1 METFVEVTVMYP
13 WIAVFVI
20 LMLMVSVLTYIRT
33 RNASSVDLE
42 FAFDEFADIAEK
54 SSQEKI
60 IVYEEDEKELSP
72 DEIMRRRQIKRKIG
86 RKKSP
91 SSIENDQEINFS
103 VGARMRVTEP
113 LAEEEEITPVVVR
126 RRSGNVKRNRD
137 GTVIKGKRKQ
147 LGTVDSDSKP
157 IIAKKVPANKKAV
170 RTRRV
175 VTGQTEQ
182 QVMDNALDRL
192 TYDNDYQQN

>member
-1 METFVEVTVMYP
+1 M
-13 WIAVFVI
+13 
-20 LMLMVSVLTYIRT
+20 
-33 RNASSVDLE
+33 
-42 FAFDEFADIAEK
+42 
-54 SSQEKI
+54 
-60 IVYEEDEKELSP
+60 
-72 DEIMRRRQIKRKIG
+72 
-86 RKKSP
+86 
-91 SSIENDQEINFS
+91 
-103 VGARMRVTEP
+103 GARMVVTEP
-113 LAEEEEITPVVVR
+113 LPEEVDIAPVVVR

-147 LGTVDSDSKP
+147 LGTVGSGSKP
-157 IIAKKVPANKKAV
+157 IIAKKVPTKKKTV